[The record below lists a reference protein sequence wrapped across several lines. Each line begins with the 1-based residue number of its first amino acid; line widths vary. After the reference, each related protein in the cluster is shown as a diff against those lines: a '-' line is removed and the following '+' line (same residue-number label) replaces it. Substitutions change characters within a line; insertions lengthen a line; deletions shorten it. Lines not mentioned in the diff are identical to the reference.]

1 MPRLTLD
8 NKYTMMV
15 TKVDT
20 HKQLVG
26 VPDPYIY
33 KVACVDNDGMSYSFE
48 ARMESPEQTFF
59 VPGKKANFYCFFCT
73 KFTDVIKPFYGD
85 MTAQKPNE
93 QAAAPAPTLGV
104 PVLQSIAQP
113 HSNPCREDLSVVSMK
128 FAKDIMCARISA
140 GLIEGSM
147 EDFTLMFSEA
157 EKIKEQLE
165 KMRDELPH
173 V

>member
-1 MPRLTLD
+1 
-8 NKYTMMV
+8 MMV

-20 HKQLVG
+20 HKQLTG

-33 KVACVDNDGMSYSFE
+33 KVGCVDNDGMCYSFE

-85 MTAQKPNE
+85 MTSQDTFVKSEAPIPAIATPTSPISLPTQIPAQ
-93 QAAAPAPTLGV
+93 LR
-104 PVLQSIAQP
+104 SI
-113 HSNPCREDLSVVSMK
+113 PCREDLSVVSMK

-165 KMRDELPH
+165 EMRDELPH